1 MKSNCEETAGRLRR
15 VRVFAGVMLTMTLI
29 VPMVGAQTQGAEQRA
44 GEVKPAAQ
52 ISQTFFLK
60 NATQMRELL
69 DIQTD
74 LRNMLGRAKIYG
86 VMTQNAIS
94 VQGSAED
101 VAQAG
106 KLIEELDRPR
116 KAYRLTYTLTVMD
129 GGKKTGAEHFSLV
142 VVAGEKAVL
151 KQGNRVPIVTG
162 SYGTDSAKQG
172 DQVQYV
178 DVGLSIEA
186 SLDGERLLTKVEQTS
201 LAEERAGVSARDPM
215 IQQTVLE
222 GQSNLTPG
230 KAVVLGSFD
239 VPGSTRHEE
248 VEVVSE
254 LVP

>member
-15 VRVFAGVMLTMTLI
+15 VRVFAGAMLTMMLF
-29 VPMVGAQTQGAEQRA
+29 VPMGGAQTQAAEQRA
-44 GEVKPAAQ
+44 GEVKSAPQ
-52 ISQTFFLK
+52 VSQTFFLK
-60 NATQMRELL
+60 NATQMRELQ

-74 LRNMLGRAKIYG
+74 LRNMLGQAKIYG

-94 VQGSAED
+94 VQGSSED

-106 KLIEELDRPR
+106 KLIAELDRAR
-116 KAYRLTYTLTVMD
+116 KAYRLTYAITEMD
-129 GGKKTGAEHFSLV
+129 GGKKTGEEHFSLV

-162 SYGTDSAKQG
+162 SYDIGTGRQNSE
-172 DQVQYV
+172 VQYV

-186 SLDGERLLTKVEQTS
+186 TLDGERLLTKVEQTG